1 MLSII
6 PSSLVISRRPNYY
19 SNFGRVVARN
29 PLDFKSFV
37 LRPRPRWDMIT
48 TLFKR
53 CPSPL
58 ESVKAAVL
66 VGLVTTGLKNKLF
79 QVEVS
84 VIIFCNQ
91 GVNIDEED

>member
-37 LRPRPRWDMIT
+37 LRPRPIWAMIT